1 MIIYL
6 EKSIASQMTG
16 PHAES
21 NILFIDQLLMA
32 DYRSDHAVFIDSKL
46 TPIIKD
52 QVSSN
57 LKKWLLHIDS
67 QTTML
72 AALVPYVDRVFVVTD
87 GHNDIQALPICLRE
101 KAVFVSLTDFQ
112 KRDFTSTVLLGEN
125 LDDCEFYKLLALYYE
140 KKHKIAGF
148 WCHCETE
155 NGGGSTTHQAYTNT
169 VSNNN
174 KFCLCIVDSDMHYA
188 GKQVAKGQTF
198 HALNKADKKIEKQ
211 GNGTFCSLLPL
222 QVMEVENLIPYTLL
236 EQIFSSEPVC
246 KDGLKILKS
255 MVDTFPQDE
264 SNPVLFYDL
273 KKGLRVKDCAKC
285 VHTDLA
291 NYWRK
296 VFDLINDATVTP
308 YDSYDEEAFEALE
321 KHKKEACIKKGLQ
334 QTEILPKSVRYITEN
349 YSDPRQIESLPV
361 DKYLVTI
368 WEKIG
373 LAIFS
378 WTCAAPRHSG

>member
-32 DYRSDHAVFIDSKL
+32 DYRSNHAVFIDSKL

-57 LKKWLLHIDS
+57 LKNWLLHIDS

-87 GHNDIQALPICLRE
+87 GHHDIQALPTCLRE

-112 KRDFTSTVLLGEN
+112 RRDFTPTVLLGEN

-155 NGGGSTTHQAYTNT
+155 NGGGSTTYQAYTNT

-174 KFCLCIVDSDMHYA
+174 KFCLCIVDSDMHYV

-198 HALNKADKKIEKQ
+198 NALNRADKKIKRQ
-211 GNGTFCSLLPL
+211 GNGIFCSLLPL

-236 EQIFSSEPVC
+236 EQIFSSEPAC
-246 KDGLKILKS
+246 KDGLIILKS

-264 SNPVLFYDL
+264 SNPVLFYDF
-273 KKGLRVKDCAKC
+273 KNGLRVKDCAKC

-296 VFDLINDATVTP
+296 IFDLINDGIVTP
-308 YDSYDEEAFEALE
+308 YDSYDEESFGALGE
-321 KHKKEACIKKGLQ
+321 KEQEACIKKGLQ
-334 QTEILPKSVRYITEN
+334 GKGILAKSISYIVKN
-349 YSDPRQIESLPV
+349 YSAPGHIESLPI
-361 DKYLVTI
+361 DEYLVTI

-373 LAIFS
+373 IAIFS